1 MTRRTLRM
9 PSRISMGNLSTA
21 PVSRSSFPTP
31 TLVLEMT
38 EIDVAAVKTTTG
50 ITEAGKY
57 IVSSVEIEKLCWPF
71 S

>member
-9 PSRISMGNLSTA
+9 PSRISMGNLSTE
-21 PVSRSSFPTP
+21 PVSRSSFLTP
-31 TLVLEMT
+31 TLVLET

>member
-1 MTRRTLRM
+1 M
-9 PSRISMGNLSTA
+9 PSRISMGNLSTE
-21 PVSRSSFPTP
+21 PVSRSSFLTP

-50 ITEAGKY
+50 ITGDGKY